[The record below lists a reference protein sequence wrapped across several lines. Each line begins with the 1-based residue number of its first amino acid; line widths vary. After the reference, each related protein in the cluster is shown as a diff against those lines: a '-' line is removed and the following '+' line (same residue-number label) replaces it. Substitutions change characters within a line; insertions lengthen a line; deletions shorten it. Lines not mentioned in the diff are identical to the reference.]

1 MKDKQCSKDYH
12 KQYYKMNKEAIK
24 QRRLETAK
32 RQQAT
37 STAAKDWKL
46 KNKDNPHI
54 FSPFYGQ
61 IPIRFS
67 ESHTH
72 DLIFQKD
79 TIMPQ
84 LRHD

>member
-1 MKDKQCSKDYH
+1 MKDKQGSKDYH
-12 KQYYKMNKEAIK
+12 KAYYKMNKEAIK

-46 KNKDNPHI
+46 KNINNPHI

-61 IPIRFS
+61 IPPRFPN
-67 ESHTH
+67 SHSH

-79 TIMPQ
+79 TIMP
-84 LRHD
+84 LERGD